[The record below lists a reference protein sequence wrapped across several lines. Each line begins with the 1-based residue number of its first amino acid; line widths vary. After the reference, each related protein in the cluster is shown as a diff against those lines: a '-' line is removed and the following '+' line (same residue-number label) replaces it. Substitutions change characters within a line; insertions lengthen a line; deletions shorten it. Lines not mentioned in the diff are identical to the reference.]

1 MLLVFAGALAWALA
15 AQWGAVRP
23 LLGQL
28 SALFL
33 AAALAAVLVGILA
46 TFLCWRE
53 VLADLGGRLPVRA
66 GARIFF
72 LGQLGKYVPGSLWP
86 VMAQME
92 LGRDYQVPERASGS
106 AVGVF
111 LLVLVGTGL
120 AVAAAAA
127 PLLGPDAVHAYW
139 WLLAVLPL
147 ALLVLVPQVL
157 NRLLGLVMRLGRRPP
172 LPGPMSAGGI
182 LRAVAWALLSWVAYG
197 VHVWVLAGQFGPG
210 GLAQLARAT
219 GAFAAAWCAGFLLVV
234 TPAGA
239 GVREAALVL
248 LLGGALTRPQATV
261 VALVS
266 RLLFV
271 VGDLGWG
278 AAALLAGRPA
288 GQLGNDGPDGGPGER
303 AGDRPDLGHL
313 GDEADEAA
321 PGPVVEVPGGVAE
334 VAHIAAG
341 DQVAGPEDGLP
352 GHREDQVAPPDPDHL
367 P

>member
-1 MLLVFAGALAWALA
+1 MPTSPDLVRATGAPHPARRPPRWRTGIRVAVLVVFVGALGWALSS
-15 AQWGAVRP
+15 QWGAVQP

-28 SALFL
+28 SAPSV
-33 AAALAAVLVGILA
+33 AAALVAVLGGILA

-53 VLADLGGRLPVRA
+53 VLADLGGRLPVVA
-66 GARIFF
+66 GARVFF

-92 LGRDYQVPERASGS
+92 LGRDYQIPQRTSGS

-120 AVAAAAA
+120 AVVAVAA

-139 WLLAVLPL
+139 WLLAALPL
-147 ALLVLVPQVL
+147 ALLVLVPPVL
-157 NRLLGLVMRLGRRPP
+157 NRLLALVMRLARRPP
-172 LPGPMSAGGI
+172 LPRPLSAGGI
-182 LRAVAWALLSWVAYG
+182 LRAVTWALLSWVAYG
-197 VHVWVLAGQFGPG
+197 VHIWVLAGQFGAG
-210 GLAQLARAT
+210 GLPLLARAT

-234 TPAGA
+234 APAGA

-261 VALVS
+261 VAVVS

-278 AAALLAGRPA
+278 AVALLLAR
-288 GQLGNDGPDGGPGER
+288 R
-303 AGDRPDLGHL
+303 R
-313 GDEADEAA
+313 
-321 PGPVVEVPGGVAE
+321 
-334 VAHIAAG
+334 
-341 DQVAGPEDGLP
+341 
-352 GHREDQVAPPDPDHL
+352 RSR
-367 P
+367 

>member
-1 MLLVFAGALAWALA
+1 VLLVFGGALAFALA

-28 SALFL
+28 SAPFL
-33 AAALAAVLVGILA
+33 AAALAAVLAGILA

-66 GARIFF
+66 GARVFF

-92 LGRDYQVPERASGS
+92 LGRDHQVPERASGS

-120 AVAAAAA
+120 AVAAAAV

-139 WLLAVLPL
+139 WLLAVLPV
-147 ALLVLVPQVL
+147 ALLLLVPRVL
-157 NRLLGLVMRLGRRPP
+157 NRLLALVMRLGRRPP
-172 LPGPMSAGGI
+172 LPAPLSAGGV
-182 LRAVAWALLSWVAYG
+182 LRAVAWAMVSWVANG
-197 VHVWVLAGQFGPG
+197 VHVWVLAGQFGAADPTL
-210 GLAQLARAT
+210 LAPLAMAT

-278 AAALLAGRPA
+278 AAALLAGR
-288 GQLGNDGPDGGPGER
+288 R
-303 AGDRPDLGHL
+303 AR
-313 GDEADEAA
+313 
-321 PGPVVEVPGGVAE
+321 
-334 VAHIAAG
+334 
-341 DQVAGPEDGLP
+341 
-352 GHREDQVAPPDPDHL
+352 
-367 P
+367 